1 MTQPM
6 DEQYRQLLHSGFLFL
21 REATAARNL
30 DWVNAEIE
38 FLHNVPSLISES
50 NWLRHEYF
58 LVGERSMY
66 LEWAARANIPLQ
78 QTLMKNR
85 YVPIWEELEKIFKSR
100 GTP

>member
-1 MTQPM
+1 M